1 MSYSLSSKSEKKK
14 SKTSDRSSRLDDY
27 IKEDPRDAPWSPI
40 NTRDSSGNKEHK
52 SSGGGGGSKKNYDA
66 GPAFVKLPASLSG
79 GHEFS
84 LRCLAHMMGDNG
96 KREWFT

>member
-40 NTRDSSGNKEHK
+40 NTRDSSGSKEHK
-52 SSGGGGGSKKNYDA
+52 SSGGGGGSKK
-66 GPAFVKLPASLSG
+66 K
-79 GHEFS
+79 
-84 LRCLAHMMGDNG
+84 
-96 KREWFT
+96 